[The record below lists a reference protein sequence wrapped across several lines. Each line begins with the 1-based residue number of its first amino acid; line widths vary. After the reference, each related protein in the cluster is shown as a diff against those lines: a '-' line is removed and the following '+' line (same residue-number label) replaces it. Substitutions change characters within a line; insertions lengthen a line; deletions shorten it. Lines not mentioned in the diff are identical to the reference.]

1 MRILSLVPGSGG
13 TFYCQNCLR
22 DRTMV
27 RALRRLDHDVVMVPL
42 YLPMYGGDTEVDTAA
57 PIFFGGIGAYLREKL
72 PLLRHA
78 PEGLMRLL
86 DAPALL
92 RWAAKQ
98 EGSTRAADLGAMTLS
113 MLNGERGGQAA
124 EIDRLVRWITEQER
138 PEVIHVSNALLLGL
152 APRLREATGAAIVC
166 SLQDEEPWVEGMG
179 APFTGLVWD
188 AMRRLSGEVALF
200 LSTSRW
206 YAGRMRERLGLAEE
220 RVRVVCPGV
229 DPPAAPA
236 WTVPPDP
243 PTIGYLSRVH
253 PAQGFDALLN
263 AFTELRRDPR
273 FGALR
278 LSATG
283 GVTPADRAYVAAV
296 KKRLQRDGLAD
307 AVEINESFSS
317 APGAEFF
324 APLSVLSTP
333 APAGEAFG
341 LQIVEAM
348 IRGIPA
354 VQPRIAAYPEIL
366 EQGGGVLYD
375 PSAPGA
381 LAEALGELLA
391 DPERIQTLGAEARE
405 IALARF
411 SANAAAR
418 ETIAAYEA
426 ARELR
431 P

>member
-1 MRILSLVPGSGG
+1 
-13 TFYCQNCLR
+13 
-22 DRTMV
+22 
-27 RALRRLDHDVVMVPL
+27 
-42 YLPMYGGDTEVDTAA
+42 
-57 PIFFGGIGAYLREKL
+57 
-72 PLLRHA
+72 
-78 PEGLMRLL
+78 
-86 DAPALL
+86 
-92 RWAAKQ
+92 
-98 EGSTRAADLGAMTLS
+98 
-113 MLNGERGGQAA
+113 
-124 EIDRLVRWITEQER
+124 
-138 PEVIHVSNALLLGL
+138 
-152 APRLREATGAAIVC
+152 
-166 SLQDEEPWVEGMG
+166 VEGMG

-206 YAGRMRERLGLAEE
+206 YAGRMRERLRLAED

-236 WTVPPDP
+236 WTAPPDP
-243 PTIGYLSRVH
+243 PTVGYLSRVH
-253 PAQGFDALLN
+253 PAQGFDALLD
-263 AFTELRRDPR
+263 AFTALRSDPR

-391 DPERIQTLGAEARE
+391 DPERIRTLGAEARE